1 VAEYA
6 GRYDISSRES
16 PERRI
21 GDFEIVKRLLGV
33 YMLRHKTLL
42 LVLVLLIGVRMIA
55 TLAGPFIYE
64 VAIDFYIIQTPAAS
78 GRWVADLIESIGR
91 TLSGSHSP
99 SVGILLAV
107 TAIMYIFVGFVLWI
121 VTSFQEYCISKLGQ
135 SMIADIRSDFF
146 FHLEGLSQCFF
157 EHGNTGQLLS
167 RVTNDAEALR
177 SLVSTGII
185 GVGADCLL
193 ATGLVTS
200 MLVLDVQLTLVSLI
214 IAPVLGIVS
223 RTFRKWIREAWRAAR
238 EKIASLT
245 AKVQDLMYGVKVVKA
260 LTQEERS
267 LREFDAINEENMQ
280 VQIHAEIVSN
290 VFDATASVFTA
301 VTEALIWFMGGQQV
315 LGASFTLGDLVAF
328 TQYVKSFL
336 TPIQSLS
343 TFYGEIQSALAGAER
358 IFSVLDIKP
367 EVTESPNA
375 IDLQNVKG
383 SVRLRNVNFSYV
395 KGQPVLKDV
404 SFEVNPGERLAIF
417 GTTGAGKSSIIN
429 LIGRFYDPNEGA
441 VEMDGID
448 LRKVKLASLRR
459 FISIVLQEPYLF
471 SGTIAYN
478 IKFGRPDATNE
489 EMVRISKEVGI
500 HDAIVK
506 LEKGYDTE
514 IRERGVNLSYGQRQ
528 LICFARALMVKPK
541 VLIIDEATSSVDP
554 HTEALIQNAL
564 KKEMRNRTAIIVT
577 HRISTVRDADR
588 IIVLDKGQIQDIGSH
603 EELVKR
609 NALYKRLCQMQL
621 VSVTNRL

>member
-1 VAEYA
+1 
-6 GRYDISSRES
+6 
-16 PERRI
+16 
-21 GDFEIVKRLLGV
+21 
-33 YMLRHKTLL
+33 
-42 LVLVLLIGVRMIA
+42 
-55 TLAGPFIYE
+55 
-64 VAIDFYIIQTPAAS
+64 
-78 GRWVADLIESIGR
+78 
-91 TLSGSHSP
+91 
-99 SVGILLAV
+99 
-107 TAIMYIFVGFVLWI
+107 
-121 VTSFQEYCISKLGQ
+121 
-135 SMIADIRSDFF
+135 
-146 FHLEGLSQCFF
+146 
-157 EHGNTGQLLS
+157 
-167 RVTNDAEALR
+167 
-177 SLVSTGII
+177 
-185 GVGADCLL
+185 
-193 ATGLVTS
+193 
-200 MLVLDVQLTLVSLI
+200 
-214 IAPVLGIVS
+214 
-223 RTFRKWIREAWRAAR
+223 
-238 EKIASLT
+238 
-245 AKVQDLMYGVKVVKA
+245 
-260 LTQEERS
+260 
-267 LREFDAINEENMQ
+267 MQ